1 MYILSNATAK
11 EDPDNWTVRTGIATT
26 DAGTYSLT
34 GLLRNG
40 SYDLQV
46 RAVNDAGP
54 GPWSDSFTQ
63 GVEEEAPLVPEA
75 PTLSP
80 RVRALAAIWTPNPI
94 DGGSD
99 RYNYDLRY
107 MGSNPT
113 DEDDDDNWTVVTRAW
128 RPSRPIHYTIS
139 GLTDGVSYDVQM
151 RAVNL
156 VGTTAWSA
164 ASVGTPGPQ
173 NTDAAFPG
181 DIDTARTVVENTLKG
196 QNIGEPFTA
205 TDIDGDPLTY
215 FLEDPGSPFDIEP
228 TTGQLLTKAPLNYEH
243 TSTYLVVVL
252 VSDDKDA
259 NGDHY
264 PVSDD
269 RLGANITIEDV
280 NEAPVVMGP
289 RFVAKVENS
298 STFVAAYQARDQ
310 DGDAHTWSHRGADFD
325 YFEIDP
331 SGNLRF
337 KSPPDFEARSDRF
350 YRITVVASDGA
361 LGGIRDVIVR
371 IDPINEPPVIVG
383 PAEVPF
389 EESRTGLVARYTT
402 TDPEKRSTA
411 WGLEGNDANDF
422 EFDDGRLS
430 FEMPPDFEAPADLGG
445 DNAYELIVISTDGE
459 NRVAFPVTVM
469 VTNKDEPGKLTLFSQ
484 QPIIGF
490 GLRATLT
497 DPDIV
502 EPGTV
507 WTWARSRS
515 GSSNWRAIDE
525 ATEIDYVP
533 VAADRDH
540 YLRATASYT
549 DGHGPNKHLEAV
561 SEFQTEPDPGA
572 NTEPFFPVVPAGD
585 RDLDVPEDTL
595 PGTPV
600 GDPVQ
605 ASDSDDHPLTYTLT
619 GADGFAID
627 GKTGQI
633 RVAPDGMLD
642 FTMAAVYSATVTATD
657 PLHASAFVQF
667 EITITD
673 VNEAPVARDDA
684 ATTREDEAVVV
695 RVLDNDRDPE
705 INDLEVMSVT
715 APQSGVAEVDA
726 GGKTI
731 TYTPRQD
738 HHGADSFAYT
748 VSDGDLD
755 DQAQVTVTVRPLND
769 APAFAAATAERSV
782 SANAQPGANVGVPV
796 IATDVDDDA
805 LTYSLS
811 GASDFVI
818 DDTGQIQVA
827 PGVTLDRERTPS
839 YDATVTATDRSNASD
854 SITVTINVSNVN
866 EAPTAVND
874 TATTTEDQS
883 VRDPRESTC
892 FANDTDPDT
901 VTAGEPPAFPAA
913 TADGLGADVGAA
925 QRTATHPAHRVESD
939 RTITYTPN
947 DTDPAEPTLGAEA
960 AAQRDSARRERPDT
974 YTLHLHRVRRL
985 SHRRRLGH
993 GHRRSG
999 ERRPDIP
1006 LADGRALRLR
1016 ERAARS
1022 ER

>member
-1 MYILSNATAK
+1 M
-11 EDPDNWTVRTGIATT
+11 RTGIATT

-63 GVEEEAPLVPEA
+63 GVEEEAPLVPKA

-80 RVRALAAIWTPNPI
+80 RARELAAIWTPNPI

-107 MGSNPT
+107 IGSDAT
-113 DEDDDDNWTVVTRAW
+113 DKDDDDNWTVVAGAW
-128 RPSRPIHYTIS
+128 RPSRPIRYTIS

-151 RAVNL
+151 RAINL

-173 NTDAAFPG
+173 NTDAAFPP
-181 DIDTARTVVENTLKG
+181 DIDTARTVAENTPPG
-196 QNIGEPFTA
+196 QKIGEPFTA
-205 TDIDGDPLTY
+205 TDIDGDQLTY
-215 FLEDPGSPFDIEP
+215 RLDDPGSPFDIEP
-228 TTGQLLTKAPLNYEH
+228 TTGQLLTKAPLNHED
-243 TSTYLVVVL
+243 TSTYLVLVL
-252 VSDDKDA
+252 VSDDKDE
-259 NGDHY
+259 NDDHD

-289 RFVAKVENS
+289 RFVAKVENT

-383 PAEVPF
+383 PAEVSF

-411 WGLEGNDANDF
+411 WRLEGNDARDF
-422 EFDDGRLS
+422 DFDDGRLS
-430 FEMPPDFEAPADLGG
+430 FNAPPDFEAPADLGG

-507 WTWARSRS
+507 SPARWTWARSRS

-525 ATEIDYVP
+525 ATELDYVP

-561 SEFQTEPDPGA
+561 SEFQTKPDPGA

-605 ASDSDDHPLTYTLT
+605 ASDSDDHPLNYTLT

-657 PLHASAFVQF
+657 PLHASAFVQC
-667 EITITD
+667 
-673 VNEAPVARDDA
+673 PP
-684 ATTREDEAVVV
+684 
-695 RVLDNDRDPE
+695 DP
-705 INDLEVMSVT
+705 NH
-715 APQSGVAEVDA
+715 
-726 GGKTI
+726 
-731 TYTPRQD
+731 
-738 HHGADSFAYT
+738 HHG
-748 VSDGDLD
+748 
-755 DQAQVTVTVRPLND
+755 R
-769 APAFAAATAERSV
+769 ERS
-782 SANAQPGANVGVPV
+782 AG
-796 IATDVDDDA
+796 
-805 LTYSLS
+805 
-811 GASDFVI
+811 
-818 DDTGQIQVA
+818 
-827 PGVTLDRERTPS
+827 R
-839 YDATVTATDRSNASD
+839 
-854 SITVTINVSNVN
+854 
-866 EAPTAVND
+866 
-874 TATTTEDQS
+874 
-883 VRDPRESTC
+883 PR
-892 FANDTDPDT
+892 
-901 VTAGEPPAFPAA
+901 
-913 TADGLGADVGAA
+913 
-925 QRTATHPAHRVESD
+925 
-939 RTITYTPN
+939 
-947 DTDPAEPTLGAEA
+947 
-960 AAQRDSARRERPDT
+960 
-974 YTLHLHRVRRL
+974 
-985 SHRRRLGH
+985 
-993 GHRRSG
+993 
-999 ERRPDIP
+999 
-1006 LADGRALRLR
+1006 
-1016 ERAARS
+1016 
-1022 ER
+1022 